1 MSGFVPD
8 SLPGEI
14 TMALYLAI
22 GLAVVLPFLVIPRKI
37 LARVGKL
44 PLLSPNWLSMW
55 RFPITWIG
63 YGLYFKV
70 SPLAGFC
77 VVVFS
82 FILDRLDGKV
92 ASALDELN
100 DPRYPGKTET
110 GKWLDPL
117 IDKLTVPPLFVIFWY
132 LGILNGWLVGF
143 MLASEIA
150 GTVIRPPFN
159 MFRNYTRTSAAS
171 GIGKIKIVLQYA
183 CLLLCLPLHMRWMD
197 YSRWWPNVVLA
208 LCGIAGVLSVASRLK
223 LGKQAEKAVDN
234 VTANF
239 NHNE

>member
-1 MSGFVPD
+1 MQGFVPD

-22 GLAVVLPFLVIPRKI
+22 GLVVVLPFLVIPRKV
-37 LARVGKL
+37 LARMGTL
-44 PLLSPNWLSMW
+44 PLLSPNWLSIW
-55 RFPITWIG
+55 RLPITWIG

-82 FILDRLDGKV
+82 FIMDRLDGKV
-92 ASALDELN
+92 AAALDELN

-132 LGILNGWLVGF
+132 LDILNGPLTCF
-143 MLASEIA
+143 MLAGEIA
-150 GTVIRPPFN
+150 GTLIRPPFN
-159 MFRNYTRTSAAS
+159 LFRNHTRTSAAS

-183 CLLLCLPLHMRWMD
+183 CLLLCLPLHMRWMA
-197 YSRWWPNVVLA
+197 YSAWWPNVVLG

-223 LGKQAEKAVDN
+223 LGKHAEKAVDN